1 MSSKLNFKTK
11 FFYGSGDFAINIM
24 WQLTVFY
31 LMFFYTDVFGLSPA
45 KAGLVFFLAKIW
57 DAITDPIM
65 GYIADNTSTR
75 WGKFRPYILF
85 GSFPALIAIVFCFTS
100 PELSPAGKFYW
111 ALCTY
116 ITFTTLYTIIAI
128 PFGSLIPA
136 MTQDM
141 NERTSLASFRYLG
154 GSSGSI
160 VVAALTLW
168 LVQQFESPAV
178 GFPIVVSIFSI
189 VAAIFFFLCFFNT
202 KERYSKVYQERIS
215 IRRNLSMLASNFP
228 LQFIVVAILGTWM
241 ANNIKQ
247 VTVIYFVKYNL
258 QLEPYFGLILL
269 CVILQ
274 IMLGAVLANAIKDK
288 LEKKNIYILG
298 TVLYVVA
305 DLIIYFVTGYENFL
319 LLAFV
324 GFFSFIGFG
333 MAGVATWSMIAD
345 TIEYGEWKSGFRAEG
360 VINSSY
366 VCIFKLSVGFSA
378 WLAGII
384 LEKTN
389 YVANAATQNTETLQ
403 GLFFMGYI
411 FPTVAGSIA
420 MIVMFFHRYDS
431 KFYKKIFSE
440 LSPN

>member
-1 MSSKLNFKTK
+1 MKLSFKTK
-11 FFYGSGDFAINIM
+11 FFYGGGDFAINIM

-45 KAGLVFFLAKIW
+45 KAGLVFFIAKIW

-65 GYIADNTSTR
+65 GYITDNTSTR
-75 WGKFRPYILF
+75 WGKFRPYLIFASL
-85 GSFPALIAIVFCFTS
+85 PALAAIVLCFTA
-100 PELSPAGKFYW
+100 PDLSQTGKFYW

-116 ITFTTLYTIIAI
+116 ISFTTLYTIVAI
-128 PFGSLIPA
+128 PFGSLIPS
-136 MTQDM
+136 MTQDI

-160 VVAALTLW
+160 VVASLTLW
-168 LVQQFESPAV
+168 LVYKFESPAI
-178 GFPIVVSIFSI
+178 GFPIVVGAFSIFAS
-189 VAAIFFFLCFFNT
+189 IFFFLCFFYT
-202 KERYSKVYQERIS
+202 EERYSKVYEERIS
-215 IRRNLSMLASNFP
+215 LKRILSMLASNFP

-269 CVILQ
+269 AVIAQ
-274 IMLGAVLANAIKDK
+274 IMMGAALANLIKDK

-298 TVLYVVA
+298 TALYVVA
-305 DLIIYFVTGYENFL
+305 DLIIYFVTGYENFW
-319 LLAFV
+319 LLALV
-324 GFFSFIGFG
+324 GFPSFIGFG

-360 VINSSY
+360 IINASY
-366 VCIFKLSVGFSA
+366 VCMFKLSIGFSA
-378 WLAGII
+378 WLAGTI

-389 YVANAATQNTETLQ
+389 YIPNAETQNIQTLD
-403 GLFFMGYI
+403 GLFLMGYI
-411 FPTVAGSIA
+411 FPVIAGSIA
-420 MIVMFFHRYDS
+420 MIIMFYHKYDS
-431 KFYKKIFSE
+431 QFYNKIFSE
-440 LSPN
+440 LSNK